1 MALQGRNGVLM
12 RCCAPLTKGEET
24 MSASV
29 MVALAFCAGAVVTD
43 LLWRRIP
50 NRLTL
55 LAAICGLLVHGV
67 VHGHPLDS
75 LAGAAVGFAVLLG
88 PYLLWGI
95 GGGDLKLLTVVGFA
109 LGVERVLTASLM
121 MALAGGL
128 LAILVKGNVF
138 GLGSLLGRPWKPTE
152 SVTGH
157 EGFAKVIGEPVS
169 IPYGVAIFLG
179 VLAVVLSGGGMRL

>member
-1 MALQGRNGVLM
+1 
-12 RCCAPLTKGEET
+12 

-29 MVALAFCAGAVVTD
+29 LVALAFSAGAVVTD

-55 LAAICGLLVHGV
+55 LAAICGLAVHGV
-67 VHGHPLDS
+67 VHGYLLDS
-75 LAGAAVGFAVLLG
+75 LGGAAFGFVILLG

-95 GGGDLKLLTVVGFA
+95 GGGDVKLLTVVGLA

-121 MALAGGL
+121 MALSGGI
-128 LAILVKGNVF
+128 LAILVKWNVF
-138 GLGSLLGRPWKPTE
+138 GLQNLLGRPWKPIE
-152 SVTGH
+152 SGGGS

-179 VLAVVLSGGGMRL
+179 VLAVALAGGGTRP